1 MSKSN
6 SERPLREVVASQLR
20 SMIVE
25 GELKPGERL
34 VEGQLAE
41 RLGVSR
47 NPVREAMRSLE
58 ATGLI
63 EVVPRRGAHVSTVDP
78 CAVHHIQRIR
88 ILVEGYALEQAA
100 RRRDPGAVKRI
111 RRCLEDGRRATEKGD
126 AVAAAA
132 HHREFHLAVE
142 EAAGIPFLNQVLD
155 PLRSQ
160 TEMVFSLVTDER
172 GYITWEE
179 HEAIYEAV
187 ASGNAECAKEL
198 WHQHV
203 ANALESF
210 EQTMSPA
217 AAALET

>member
-1 MSKSN
+1 MSNDN

-34 VEGQLAE
+34 VEGHLAE

-63 EVVPRRGAHVSTVDP
+63 EVVPRRGAHVSTIDP

-88 ILVEGYALEQAA
+88 ILVEGYALEEAA
-100 RRRDPGAVKRI
+100 RRKDPDAVKRI
-111 RRCLEDGRRATEKGD
+111 RHCLDEGRKATEEGD

-155 PLRSQ
+155 PLRNQ

-179 HEAIYEAV
+179 QEAIYEAV
-187 ASGNAECAKEL
+187 ASGNADCAKEL
-198 WHQHV
+198 WHQHI

-217 AAALET
+217 AAGLET